1 MKIRIRTAL
10 VALSFLFALGSGVAF
25 AAGNTACLKSC
36 SLDQAAC
43 LSDAVGSGKAACV
56 AQYTA
61 CKKSCGA

>member
-25 AAGNTACLKSC
+25 AAGGSACLKAC
-36 SLDQAAC
+36 GIDQTAC

-56 AQYTA
+56 ARYTA
-61 CKKSCGA
+61 CKNACNA